1 MNADKKVPMKIC
13 LAMFLLLTPAFGSV
27 ALKIGDFSGVKIY
40 YKVITPPGYD
50 ATKEYPAVIAFPGG
64 EQTMPMVDGVIARN
78 WNLEAQKR
86 GYIVAVLSQSSAGLF
101 YRGGARAFP
110 AFLDQMLKDYKIR
123 GGKFHIAGISNGGV
137 SSFHLAAAHPEYF
150 LSVTGFPGY
159 LRDATPERIAA
170 LSKLCI
176 HMHAG
181 ELDPSWAVNMQA
193 QYETFRQQG
202 LKVRFTIEK
211 GEGHVMRSLEGPG
224 AARLFDQ
231 FESCR

>member
-1 MNADKKVPMKIC
+1 MKLII
-13 LAMFLLLTPAFGSV
+13 AVLLVMPVFGAITV
-27 ALKIGDFSGVKIY
+27 KNGDFNGVKLY

-50 ATKEYPAVIAFPGG
+50 PAKEYPGVIAFPGG

-78 WNLEAQKR
+78 WSLEAQKR
-86 GYIVAVLSQSSAGLF
+86 GYIVAVLSAPAEGVF
-101 YRGGARAFP
+101 YQGGARAFP

-137 SSFHLAAAHPEYF
+137 SSFHLAASHPEYF

-170 LSKLCI
+170 LGKLCI
-176 HMHAG
+176 DMHVG
-181 ELDPSWAVNMQA
+181 ELDPSWIGNMQP
-193 QYETFRQQG
+193 QVDLFRKQG
-202 LKVRFTIEK
+202 FRIHFTIEK
-211 GEGHVMRSLEGPG
+211 GESHVMRSLEGAG

-231 FESCR
+231 FESCK